1 MKKLLLLA
9 MVAISSVMA
18 HAQDVKKVQT
28 VYLLKKIEDAK
39 TEVDKIMADPKQNG
53 KAEAFYWKAKVYAAI
68 YKDTANLSKKY
79 PTAKADADV
88 AFKKYMELD
97 PAFAVVKASGA
108 EGFFD
113 MYATSYSTGVKLFN
127 EKKWEDAATNFKV
140 TVEYSDLIF
149 KNKWANSNVA
159 FDTVSILYLG
169 YSYQNAQKVNDAA
182 IYYGRLADNKV
193 GGENYLDIYKYLVNH
208 YTAVKNEDQFKKYL
222 AIGKELYPK
231 YAWEEYEIDYVDQNY
246 SLAQKTDLYDK
257 EDAAGT
263 MSEMKYL
270 QYGDIFINAKNKDK
284 SLDSLAHV
292 KYTLKA
298 ADAYKKGFAKN
309 SQNAIAAFNVGV
321 IYYNVYGDYDD
332 KYAANIRAMQA
343 LNADRPVEKDP
354 KKKAAAD
361 AQLKAKVDP
370 IKATNVELEKPL
382 TENLDLSVQWL
393 EKCYTI
399 LKDKATRSA
408 TEKSIINKSVDFL
421 ANLYDYKRNKVR
433 GKDAKAYDAFEAK
446 YKEYDGLHGK
456 F

>member
-9 MVAISSVMA
+9 MVAISSVLV

-28 VYLLKKIEDAK
+28 AYLIKKIDDAK
-39 TEVDKIMADPKQNG
+39 TEVDKVMADPKQNT

-68 YKDTANLSKKY
+68 YKDAKLLEKY
-79 PTAKADADV
+79 PTAQKEADA
-88 AFKKYMELD
+88 AFKKYLELD

-113 MYATSYSTGVKLFN
+113 MYATAYSNGVKLFN
-127 EKKWEDAATNFKV
+127 EKKWDDAASNFKV

-149 KNKWANSNVA
+149 KNKWSNANIT

-169 YSYQNAQKVNDAA
+169 YSYQNAQKTNEAA
-182 IYYGRLADNKV
+182 IYYSRLADNKV
-193 GGENYLDIYKYLVNH
+193 GGDNYLDIYKYLANH
-208 YTAVKNEDQFKKYL
+208 YTATKNEELFKKYVS
-222 AIGKELYPK
+222 IGKELYPK

-246 SLAQKTDLYDK
+246 TLAQKTDLYDK

-263 MSEMKYL
+263 LSEMKYL

-298 ADAYKKGFAKN
+298 ADAYKKGFTKN
-309 SQNAIAAFNVGV
+309 NQNAIAAFNVGV

-361 AQLKAKVDP
+361 AKLKAQLDP
-370 IKATNVELEKPL
+370 IKAANVEIDKPL

-399 LKDKATRSA
+399 LKDKTGRTA

-433 GKDAKAYDAFEAK
+433 GKDPKAYDAFEAK
-446 YKEYDGLHGK
+446 YKEYDGLHAK
-456 F
+456 Y